1 MQEDRKQLRDRPI
14 RLAFIKGN
22 LDFFKGENKEFAN
35 EFGINSTNVVDLAS
49 FDFNTNIFYGFE
61 IKSEVD
67 NLDRLYKQL
76 TAYITFFHI
85 VYVVAHEKHDEKVR
99 ALIDKNK
106 HLQNVGIILCDNNL
120 NFKEVKRAR
129 KNKPI
134 FSMFIKNLDLEEIK
148 MLCEDKGVESQ
159 EGNKNKL
166 ISVVKRYTTM
176 EELYDFIHHKVLKY
190 RTKHCPKCG
199 SNLYYNKKLNGYTDS
214 YCYECGTLIS

>member
-1 MQEDRKQLRDRPI
+1 MADERKPLKDRPI
-14 RLAFIKGN
+14 RLAFLKDN
-22 LDFFKGENKEFAN
+22 LDFFKGENKEFVN

-85 VYVVAHEKHDEKVR
+85 VYVVAHEKHENKVK
-99 ALIDKNK
+99 ALLDRNK
-106 HLQNVGIILCDNNL
+106 HLSNVGIILCDNNL
-120 NFKEVKRAR
+120 VFREIKRAK

-134 FSMFIKNLDLEEIK
+134 FSMFIKNLDLEEVK
-148 MLCEDKGVESQ
+148 LLCEDKGLVDI
-159 EGNKNKL
+159 EGNKEKL
-166 ISVVKRYTTM
+166 ISIVKRYTTM

-190 RTKHCPKCG
+190 HTKKCPKCG
-199 SNLYYNKKLNGYTDS
+199 SNLYYNKKLNGYKDS
-214 YCYECGTLIS
+214 YCYECETLIS

>member
-1 MQEDRKQLRDRPI
+1 MAEDKQLRDKPI
-14 RLAFIKGN
+14 RLAFIKDN

-85 VYVVAHEKHDEKVR
+85 VYVVAHEKHRDKIES
-99 ALIDKNK
+99 LIARNK
-106 HLQNVGIILCDNNL
+106 HLSNVGIILCNQNL
-120 NFKEVKRAR
+120 EFTEIKRAR

-148 MLCEDKGVESQ
+148 MLCEEKGVDILD
-159 EGNKNKL
+159 GNKNKL
-166 ISVVKRYTTM
+166 ISIVKRYTNM
-176 EELYDFIHHKVLKY
+176 EELYEFIHHKVLKY
-190 RTKHCPKCG
+190 RVKVCPKCG
-199 SNLYYNKKLNGYTDS
+199 SKLYYNKILNGYKDS
-214 YCYECGTLIS
+214 YCYECGALIS